1 MSAICG
7 TELYSPVHDVV
18 LNAIYEVICNR
29 IQDIAYSFTLDLVP
43 DALFKRKRE
52 GGRYY
57 LKNESYCKG
66 FYRMGLIT
74 FCLFFFNQIPTKVI
88 AAFLVAAF
96 SFVTYV
102 LFWLFHQ
109 K

>member
-29 IQDIAYSFTLDLVP
+29 IQDIAYSFTLDLVQ
-43 DALFKRKRE
+43 DALFKRTQQEKERGRE
-52 GGRYY
+52 
-57 LKNESYCKG
+57 
-66 FYRMGLIT
+66 I
-74 FCLFFFNQIPTKVI
+74 LFK
-88 AAFLVAAF
+88 
-96 SFVTYV
+96 
-102 LFWLFHQ
+102 